1 MNRINRIGR
10 FLSYLVFQNIA
21 GLIGLGLLRVLFG
34 ERGWFPIPAVQD
46 ILTPILKYFLPLL
59 FAYTGGRMIGSH
71 RGGVIASFVMI
82 GMIAGNPSDYSM
94 LMPAMLVG
102 PLTGWI
108 IARTDRWLTDRIPV
122 GLELLCY
129 NVAAGFIGVV
139 LCLFCYAEVAYWFVL
154 GMEGIHGAAKLV
166 LESNYLPWVALAVEP
181 GKVMFLNNVINHGI
195 LEPLGI
201 QQTKEFGQSVFFLLE
216 TNPGPGAGL
225 LLAYYLRLKNKPRDN
240 ARSSLLIQFV
250 GGIHEVYFPYALMR
264 PLVIVPLIAGGL
276 AGNWVFVLLEG
287 GLVATPSPGSLIALM
302 LMAPKGMHLPVL
314 GGVLAS
320 AAVSFAGSYLVLA
333 WKGGPASDDPAAMA
347 VHSISEKSEKS
358 EEEVPLNEEPQRKTI
373 RKIYFACDAGMGSS
387 AMGAALL
394 RKKIKQAG
402 LPVEVGN
409 CSVDD
414 IPADADLVIS
424 QARLTARAQEAAPRP
439 EHLSIVSFVDAAF
452 YDGLIGRLRS
462 EGPQGAANEPES
474 GEGEALFT
482 PDHVQIGAQADDK
495 WQAIRQVGGLLVR
508 LGLVRDD
515 YIDRMIERERV
526 LSTFIGNGVALPHGV
541 GAADTGILKPGIV
554 IAQYPDGVTFD
565 EGNKAYLLIAVVGGE
580 QQMGLVSRIAFMIE
594 KPETVQA
601 LVRAESP
608 LEMHRRV
615 SAFLQ
620 EPASETNE

>member
-21 GLIGLGLLRVLFG
+21 GLIGLGLIRVLFG
-34 ERGWFPIPAVQD
+34 ERGWFPNPAVQD
-46 ILTPILKYFLPLL
+46 IINPVLKYFLPLL

-82 GMIAGNPSDYSM
+82 GMIAGNTTDYSM

-108 IARTDRWLTDRIPV
+108 IARTDRWLMDRIPV

-129 NVAAGFIGVV
+129 NVAAGLIGVV
-139 LCLFCYAEVAYWFVL
+139 LCLFCYAEVAHWFVF
-154 GMEGIHGAAKLV
+154 GMQGIHGAAKLV

-181 GKVMFLNNVINHGI
+181 GKVMFLNNVMNHGI
-195 LEPLGI
+195 FEPLGI

-225 LLAYYLRLKNKPRDN
+225 LLAYYMLLKNKPRDN
-240 ARSSLLIQFV
+240 ARSSLLIHFV

-276 AGNWVFVLLEG
+276 AGNGVFVLLHA
-287 GLVATPSPGSLIALM
+287 GLVATPSPGSFIALM

-314 GGVLAS
+314 GGVLVS
-320 AAVSFAGSYLVLA
+320 AAVSFAGCYLVLS
-333 WKGGPASDDPAAMA
+333 WKGGPAFDDPAALA
-347 VHSISEKSEKS
+347 TVHHLSEKSS
-358 EEEVPLNEEPQRKTI
+358 EDEVSLKEEPQRKTI

-402 LPVEVGN
+402 LPVEVSN
-409 CSVDD
+409 CSVDG

-424 QARLTARAQEAAPRP
+424 QTMLTARAQEAAPRP
-439 EHLSIVSFVDAAF
+439 EHLSMVSFVDAAF
-452 YDGLIGRLRS
+452 YDGLIDRLRS
-462 EGPQGAANEPES
+462 EELQGSANEPES
-474 GEGEALFT
+474 AESGALFT
-482 PDHVQIGAQADDK
+482 PDHVLIGAQADDK

-541 GAADTGILKPGIV
+541 GAADPGILKPGIV

-580 QQMGLVSRIAFMIE
+580 KQMGLVSRIAFMIE
-594 KPETVQA
+594 NPDTVQT
-601 LVRAESP
+601 LVRAGSS

>member
-21 GLIGLGLLRVLFG
+21 GLIGLGLIRVLFG
-34 ERGWFPIPAVQD
+34 ERGWFPVPEVQD
-46 ILTPILKYFLPLL
+46 ILNPILKYFLPLL

-108 IARTDRWLTDRIPV
+108 IARTDRWLVDRIPV

-129 NVAAGFIGVV
+129 NVAAGLIGVV
-139 LCLFCYAEVAYWFVL
+139 LCLFCYAEVAHWFVL
-154 GMEGIHGAAKLV
+154 GMQGIHGAAKLM

-181 GKVMFLNNVINHGI
+181 GKVMFLNNVMNHGI
-195 LEPLGI
+195 FEPLGI

-225 LLAYYLRLKNKPRDN
+225 LLAYYMLLKNKPRDN

-264 PLVIVPLIAGGL
+264 PLVIVPLIAAGL
-276 AGNWVFVLLEG
+276 AGNWVFVLLQA

-320 AAVSFAGSYLVLA
+320 AAVSFAGCYLVLL
-333 WKGGPASDDPAAMA
+333 WKGGPAFDDPAALA
-347 VHSISEKSEKS
+347 VHHLSEKSEDEIPLK
-358 EEEVPLNEEPQRKTI
+358 EESQRKTI

-409 CSVDD
+409 CSVDG

-424 QARLTARAQEAAPRP
+424 QAMLTARAQEAAPRP
-439 EHLSIVSFVDAAF
+439 EHLSMVSFVDAAF
-452 YDGLIGRLRS
+452 YDGLIDRLRS
-462 EGPQGAANEPES
+462 EVLQGSANEPES
-474 GEGEALFT
+474 EENGAMFT
-482 PDHVQIGAQADDK
+482 PDHVLIRAQADDK

-515 YIDRMIERERV
+515 YIGRMIERERV

-601 LVRAESP
+601 LVHAGSP

>member
-21 GLIGLGLLRVLFG
+21 GLIGLGLIRVLFG
-34 ERGWFPIPAVQD
+34 ERGWFPNPAVQD
-46 ILTPILKYFLPLL
+46 IISPILKYFLPLL

-82 GMIAGNPSDYSM
+82 GMIAGNTTDYSM

-108 IARTDRWLTDRIPV
+108 IARTDRWLADRIPV

-129 NVAAGFIGVV
+129 NVAAGLIGVV

-154 GMEGIHGAAKLV
+154 GMKGIHGAAKLV

-181 GKVMFLNNVINHGI
+181 GKVMFLNNVMNHGI
-195 LEPLGI
+195 FEPLGI

-225 LLAYYLRLKNKPRDN
+225 LLAYYMLLKNKPRDN

-264 PLVIVPLIAGGL
+264 PLVIVPLIAASL
-276 AGNWVFVLLEG
+276 AGNWVFVLLHA

-320 AAVSFAGSYLVLA
+320 AAASFMGCYLVLS
-333 WKGGPASDDPAAMA
+333 WKGGPAFDDPAALA
-347 VHSISEKSEKS
+347 TVHHLSEKSED
-358 EEEVPLNEEPQRKTI
+358 EVPLKEEPQRKTI

-402 LPVEVGN
+402 LPVEVSN
-409 CSVDD
+409 CSVDG
-414 IPADADLVIS
+414 IPADADMVIS
-424 QARLTARAQEAAPRP
+424 QAMLTARAQEAAPRP
-439 EHLSIVSFVDAAF
+439 EHLSMVSFVDAAF
-452 YDGLIGRLRS
+452 YDSLIDRLRS
-462 EGPQGAANEPES
+462 EGLQGSANEPES
-474 GEGEALFT
+474 DESGALFT
-482 PDHVQIGAQADDK
+482 PDHVLIGAQADDK
-495 WQAIRQVGGLLVR
+495 WEAIRQVGGLLVR

-515 YIDRMIERERV
+515 YIGRMIERERV
-526 LSTFIGNGVALPHGV
+526 LSTLIGNGVALPHGV

-554 IAQYPDGVTFD
+554 IAQYPDGVVFD

-594 KPETVQA
+594 NPDTVQA
-601 LVRAESP
+601 LVRAGSP

>member
-21 GLIGLGLLRVLFG
+21 GLIGLGLIRVLFG
-34 ERGWFPIPAVQD
+34 ERGWFPNPAVQD
-46 ILTPILKYFLPLL
+46 IINPVLKYFLPLL

-82 GMIAGNPSDYSM
+82 GMIAGNTSDYSM

-129 NVAAGFIGVV
+129 NVAAGLIGVV
-139 LCLFCYAEVAYWFVL
+139 LCLFCYAEVTHWFVF
-154 GMEGIHGAAKLV
+154 GMQGIHGAAKLV

-181 GKVMFLNNVINHGI
+181 GKVMFLNNVMNHGI
-195 LEPLGI
+195 FEPLGI

-225 LLAYYLRLKNKPRDN
+225 LLAYYMLLKNKPRDN

-264 PLVIVPLIAGGL
+264 PLVIVPLIAAGL
-276 AGNWVFVLLEG
+276 AGNWVFVLLHA

-320 AAVSFAGSYLVLA
+320 AAVSFAGCYLVLS
-333 WKGGPASDDPAAMA
+333 WKGGSAFDDPAALA
-347 VHSISEKSEKS
+347 TVHHLSEKSED
-358 EEEVPLNEEPQRKTI
+358 EVSLKEEPQRKTI

-402 LPVEVGN
+402 LPVEVSN
-409 CSVDD
+409 CSVDG

-424 QARLTARAQEAAPRP
+424 QAMLTARAQEAAPRP
-439 EHLSIVSFVDAAF
+439 EHLSMVSFVDAAF
-452 YDGLIGRLRS
+452 YDGLIDRLRS
-462 EGPQGAANEPES
+462 EGLQGRLDEREIGGS
-474 GEGEALFT
+474 GALFT
-482 PDHVQIGAQADDK
+482 PDHVLIGAQADDK

-508 LGLVRDD
+508 LGLVRDN

-541 GAADTGILKPGIV
+541 GAVDTGILKPGIV

-565 EGNKAYLLIAVVGGE
+565 EGSKAYLLIAVVGGE

-594 KPETVQA
+594 NPDTVQA
-601 LVRAESP
+601 LVHAGSP

-620 EPASETNE
+620 EPASDTIE